1 MMSKRREAS
10 ETNGRR
16 VLTVVR
22 KGPAVLQLLTS
33 EDQSLLVTMV
43 VRVEKN
49 RR

>member
-10 ETNGRR
+10 EMKGRQ

-43 VRVEKN
+43 VASREES
-49 RR
+49 